1 MMQALDELNTQLTEL
16 LGKLTALPA
25 EDETVDNLVSD
36 LLALVGKRQL
46 LLNTLLADESFTDKA
61 YLQQQLALTESF
73 TRQSTEM
80 RAHRQALLHL
90 GSKSKRQ
97 VNVYKAIDANR

>member
-1 MMQALDELNTQLTEL
+1 MDALNKLNEELSALFNQLLE
-16 LGKLTALPA
+16 LPA
-25 EDETVDNLVSD
+25 EEENADNLVSD

-46 LLNTLLADESFTDKA
+46 LLNSLLADKRFSDKA
-61 YLQQQLALTESF
+61 YLQKQLALTETF
-73 TRQSTEM
+73 VHQSTEM

-97 VNVYKAIDANR
+97 LNVYKAIDANR